1 MSGRNARNERTSLIF
16 RGLAIVVVLALV
28 AGGVIAGGAGLF
40 RSPPEVTTALSAA
53 AGPIREDTPVQFRGV
68 RVGELTDIDAGGRGS
83 RLTLQL
89 EPAHMDRIPADV
101 QVRLLPRTLFGDQY
115 LDLTAPD
122 GRTAAEPLAAGAQ
135 LPADTSDGT
144 VQLYDAYLRMYR
156 VLDALEPA
164 KLQVALSGM
173 ADALRGR
180 GEQIGRMI
188 DDAAALAEE
197 SRPVVDGLDEDLRL
211 VAALGE
217 DLRASSP
224 DLLGALDNAV
234 SLSRTIT
241 DERANISGLLRGG
254 IGATDATQAALDENG
269 ERTIDL
275 VESAE
280 PVTELLANNP
290 GALTEGKRGIDAFL
304 DGANRAFATGFFDIR
319 AEASLEDP
327 HPYSARDCPR
337 YPGMSGPNCQSEPA
351 GPIGPVGG
359 PQEQDAMRRLGPLL
373 PVPEPEHEE
382 SDVDAQGGDPP
393 SPDLLSLM
401 LGPMVRGKEVV
412 TP

>member
-1 MSGRNARNERTSLIF
+1 MPRRNARDERTSFIV
-16 RGLAIVVVLALV
+16 RGLAMVVVLAL
-28 AGGVIAGGAGLF
+28 AGGGVLAGGAGLF

-68 RVGELTDIDAGGRGS
+68 RVGELTDIDAGDRGS

-89 EPAHMDRIPADV
+89 EPAHMGRIPADV

-115 LDLTAPD
+115 LDLTAPA

-135 LPADTSDGT
+135 LPPDTSEDT
-144 VQLYDAYLRMYR
+144 VQLYDTYMRMYR

-188 DDAAALAEE
+188 DEAAALAEE
-197 SRPVVDGLDEDLRL
+197 SRPMVEGLDEDLRT
-211 VAALGE
+211 VAALGD

-224 DLLGALDNAV
+224 DLIGTLHNAV

-241 DERANISGLLRGG
+241 DERTNISGLLRGG

-319 AEASLEDP
+319 AKASLEEP

-337 YPGMSGPNCQSEPA
+337 YPGMSGPNCEREPV

-359 PQEQDAMRRLGPLL
+359 PQEQEAMRRLGPLL
-373 PVPEPEHEE
+373 PVPGPEREKT
-382 SDVDAQGGDPP
+382 DADSRDAPP